1 MDITQAWHEA
11 YKEAGWISS
20 KEKWPSNNTRVLVVA
35 GAMSRFPED
44 RMVAVAHHYEGVFTL
59 ENLGRKPVGG
69 EVFWMPLPEL
79 PYVGKHEKR

>member
-11 YKEAGWISS
+11 YSEAGWISS
-20 KEKWPSNNTRVLVVA
+20 KEKWPSNNTRVLVIA

-44 RMVAVAHHYEGVFTL
+44 RMVAVANHYEGVFTL
-59 ENLGRKPVGG
+59 ECFNRKPIGG
-69 EVFWMPLPEL
+69 EVWWMPLPKL